1 MYKVIGFISLYKI
14 RSSLLRHVLG
24 CLNSPLRR
32 KKPRFTSIK
41 QDQHYEGLLQIARSK
56 SDLMDALGPVQ
67 TNRCHVVILMRIVEL
82 RSLERVAQSCL
93 VLRAV
98 LCSSRYLLCC
108 CQMTKSLHLSCLI
121 SVPHAFELSLSLLGR
136 SYSSPFVS
144 DIQSMSSVKCRL

>member
-1 MYKVIGFISLYKI
+1 
-14 RSSLLRHVLG
+14 
-24 CLNSPLRR
+24 
-32 KKPRFTSIK
+32 
-41 QDQHYEGLLQIARSK
+41 
-56 SDLMDALGPVQ
+56 MDALGPVQ

-144 DIQSMSSVKCRL
+144 DIQSMSSVKCRLQIGLPHFTDDNGIVMIVDSFAEMFSGYKFVMQWRGYHGVGSS